1 MSCRAKLFHV
11 MLEKALDLT
20 GDRQE
25 LAIEIEKVLW
35 LRIATAN
42 DQCIR
47 APDKR
52 IAGIDAMCPAF
63 ERAAWLLQGGQSEA
77 A

>member
-1 MSCRAKLFHV
+1 MSCRAKLSHV
-11 MLEKALDLT
+11 MLEKALDFNV
-20 GDRQE
+20 DRQE
-25 LAIEIEKVLW
+25 LAIEIEKVFS

-52 IAGIDAMCPAF
+52 IAGIDDMCPA
-63 ERAAWLLQGGQSEA
+63 WSLQGGQSEA